1 MRASTE
7 VGSVY
12 PEFQEGVSKGQEA
25 SQVTWDGDGFLFS
38 DLLESSKLP
47 LLL

>member
-1 MRASTE
+1 MHTFSE

-12 PEFQEGVSKGQEA
+12 SEFHEGVSKGQEA
-25 SQVTWDGDGFLFS
+25 SQVTWDDDGFLFS
-38 DLLESSKLP
+38 DLLESSRLP